1 MGHHRLWKN
10 VGMNEHIFKPA
21 EPHSP
26 WDACL
31 LLRFLRHCCVCVHEI
46 AYIVIDFSFI
56 VCNMYTFEG

>member
-1 MGHHRLWKN
+1 M
-10 VGMNEHIFKPA
+10 GMNEHIFKPA
-21 EPHSP
+21 EPHIP